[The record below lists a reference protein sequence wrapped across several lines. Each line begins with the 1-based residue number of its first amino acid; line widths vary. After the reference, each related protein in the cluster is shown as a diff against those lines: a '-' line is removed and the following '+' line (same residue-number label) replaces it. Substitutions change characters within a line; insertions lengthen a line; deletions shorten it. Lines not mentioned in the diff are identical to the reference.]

1 MGGSNSR
8 FPVSYADVQP
18 QFVIPIEV
26 EGTFVFCLAVSFGMQ
41 LMLSVLPQQ
50 QVEPWILK
58 IFFC

>member
-26 EGTFVFCLAVSFGMQ
+26 EGTFVFCIAVSFGMQ

-50 QVEPWILK
+50 
-58 IFFC
+58 